1 MNSFICPVC
10 KRPLT
15 LYNKT
20 YKCESTHSFDLS
32 KSGYVNLLLSQQS
45 KLKRHGD
52 DKIMVNARRE
62 FLDKGY
68 YNHFSD
74 AIFCAVSK
82 HYKENSSIL
91 DAGCGEGFYTANLF
105 TRLNSNSASD
115 ILAVDISK
123 FALDGFAKRNKDIK
137 RAVAS
142 VYSLPIADNS
152 CDIVLNIFAPIAK
165 DEFYRI
171 LKPNGVLITAIALE
185 NHLYKLKSAVY
196 DTPRKNEIND
206 LNLDGFELI
215 EKAEIEKNITLNSNE
230 DIMTLFKMTPYYYK
244 TSSDDF
250 KKLEAL
256 NTLTTET
263 HFGILTYKKAKN
275 ENE

>member
-10 KRPLT
+10 KRPLK
-15 LYNKT
+15 LDGKT
-20 YKCESTHSFDLS
+20 YKCENRHSFDLS
-32 KSGYVNLLLSQQS
+32 KSGYVNLLMSQQS

-52 DKIMVNARRE
+52 DKIMVNARRK

-74 AIFCAVSK
+74 ALIKEVSK
-82 HYKENSSIL
+82 HYKPTSSIL
-91 DAGCGEGFYTANLF
+91 DAGCGEGFYTVNLF
-105 TRLNSNSASD
+105 KQLSGDTPD

-123 FALDGFAKRNKDIK
+123 FALDGFAKRNKEIK

-142 VYSLPIADNS
+142 VYNLPIADNS
-152 CDIVLNIFAPIAK
+152 CDIVVNVFAPVAR
-165 DEFYRI
+165 DEFLRV
-171 LKPNGVLITAIALE
+171 LKPNGILITAIALQ

-196 DTPRKNEIND
+196 DTPRKNGITSLD
-206 LNLDGFELI
+206 LSGFCLI
-215 EKAEIEKNITLNSNE
+215 ENTEIKKDITLNSKE
-230 DIMTLFKMTPYYYK
+230 DIITLFKMTPYYYK
-244 TSSDDF
+244 TSSADF
-250 KKLEAL
+250 EKLENL